1 MPQMKEAGILTS
13 GKRLVPEW
21 RREAGKSGSKSSLSA
36 NAWASESYWAHSHE
50 LTSHE
55 LTAWI
60 LRVTASAGSLH
71 LAFSWL
77 SRCYKAFSSYLALYN
92 LEVAKNHLHVY
103 IQNPLNI
110 LNDGHYVSYCRVARI
125 NSIVTF
131 KGMAAECDTEIW
143 ISLQYVIKSKSMC
156 IFMICKASKL

>member
-1 MPQMKEAGILTS
+1 MPQVTGRRGFENLRKEIGSWKAERGREEWIREQPLSIWVIL
-13 GKRLVPEW
+13 
-21 RREAGKSGSKSSLSA
+21 SSLSA
-36 NAWASESYWAHSHE
+36 HGV
-50 LTSHE
+50 TSHE

-143 ISLQYVIKSKSMC
+143 ISLRYVIKSKSRC